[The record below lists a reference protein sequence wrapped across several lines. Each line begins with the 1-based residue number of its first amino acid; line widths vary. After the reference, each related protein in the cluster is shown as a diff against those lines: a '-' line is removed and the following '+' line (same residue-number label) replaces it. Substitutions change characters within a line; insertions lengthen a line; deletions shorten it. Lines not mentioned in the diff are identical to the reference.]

1 LTTESLARY
10 WQTCEP
16 AHVPSPTVF
25 VNGRVVTGDRTRP
38 RAHALAVVD
47 GRVAAL
53 DTDAVALIGSS
64 TDVVDLAGGA
74 LLPAFGDG
82 HVHPLWGG
90 VDLANAP
97 VRDATSVD
105 DLLDR
110 LAAFA
115 DAHPDR
121 EWITGGGF
129 SHALS
134 PDGLYDAA
142 LLDKVVPDRPVL
154 LTASDYHTAWCNSLA
169 LERAGVTAETPDP
182 DRGQIVRRVDGSP
195 LGTLLE
201 TACELVERVAPQPTQ
216 AERIDGLAAAMRMI
230 AESGITWVQEAAL
243 APPDVTVYLTAA
255 SRGLLTAR
263 VNVALVASP
272 RRWRNQLDEFRT
284 AREAAARSETGLVRI
299 GTVKFF
305 ADGVIESGTAALLE
319 PYADAPHSCGLPN
332 WEPGALAEAMA
343 AFDALSFQSHI
354 HAIGD
359 AGVRNALDAVEY
371 VTRVNGERDRR
382 PVIAHTQ
389 LVHPQDLPRFAAL
402 GVIANFEPLWAQ
414 LDPIMVDLTLPR
426 LGEPRNSWQYP
437 MRTLQETGAR
447 LSFGSDWPVTS
458 VRPLDGLAVAISRQT
473 RTGDPPGGWLPEQRL
488 SFDTAL
494 AAYTAGVAFQG
505 FVDSDSGRLTV
516 GRRADLCHL
525 ETDIADLPPLE
536 IAGVPVLGTWLA
548 GSEVF
553 RR

>member
-1 LTTESLARY
+1 M
-10 WQTCEP
+10 
-16 AHVPSPTVF
+16 PSPTVF
-25 VNGRVVTGDRTRP
+25 VNGRVITGDRSRP

-53 DTDAVALIGSS
+53 DTDAVSLIDSA
-64 TDVVDLAGGA
+64 TEVVDLAGGT
-74 LLPAFGDG
+74 LLPGFGDG

-90 VDLANAP
+90 VDLGNAP
-97 VRDATSVD
+97 VAHASSVD

-110 LAAFA
+110 VAAFA
-115 DAHPDR
+115 DAHPER

-129 SHALS
+129 NHALS

-142 LLDKVVPDRPVL
+142 LLDKVVSDRPVL
-154 LTASDYHTAWCNSLA
+154 LMASDYHTAWCNSLA
-169 LERAGVTAETPDP
+169 LERAGITADTPDP
-182 DRGQIVRRVDGSP
+182 DRGQILRRHDGTP

-201 TACELVERVAPQPTQ
+201 AACELVEQVAPQPTQ
-216 AERIDGLAAAMRMI
+216 AERIDALAAAMRMV

-243 APPDVTVYLTAA
+243 APPDVSVYLTAA
-255 SRGLLTAR
+255 DRGFLTAR
-263 VNVALVASP
+263 VNLALVASP

-284 AREAAARSETGLVRI
+284 ARDAAVLSGTDLVRV

-305 ADGVIESGTAALLE
+305 ADGVIESGTGALLE
-319 PYADAPHSCGLPN
+319 PYADAPHSCGLLN
-332 WEPGALAEAMA
+332 WEPGELAEAMA
-343 AFDALSFQSHI
+343 AFDALGFQSHI

-359 AGVRNALDAVEY
+359 AGVRIALDAVEH
-371 VTRVNGERDRR
+371 VTTVNGERDRR

-458 VRPLDGLAVAISRQT
+458 VRPLAGLAVAISRQT
-473 RTGDPPGGWLPEQRL
+473 RTGDPPQGWLPEQRL

-494 AAYTAGVAFQG
+494 SAYTAGVAFQG
-505 FVDSDSGRLTV
+505 FAESESGQLTV
-516 GRRADLCHL
+516 GRRADLCQL
-525 ETDIADLPPLE
+525 SADISDLPALE
-536 IAGVPVLGTWLA
+536 IADVEVLGTWLA

-553 RR
+553 RQ